1 MNAITSSSMV
11 SLPLAFHLLL
21 GIYKSDYIDE
31 LSRIYGDG
39 TSDCMVTPELPL
51 WCSESDDRI
60 EDNNDGKTL
69 EKQALIINIS
79 AVQVDY
85 FMLFLINS
93 EV

>member
-1 MNAITSSSMV
+1 MV
-11 SLPLAFHLLL
+11 SVPLAFHPLL

-39 TSDCMVTPELPL
+39 TSDCMVTPELPS

-60 EDNNDGKTL
+60 EDNNVKGKTL
-69 EKQALIINIS
+69 KKQALVINIS